1 MAKTES
7 PPEPPLLPPPDEEEA
22 KPTRTRKVIADR
34 KLGLANDILRTLSEL
49 DTSERKIVMQ
59 IVNMLVD
66 NPSPSTEESE

>member
-49 DTSERKIVMQ
+49 DASERKIVMQ
-59 IVNMLVD
+59 IVNVLVD